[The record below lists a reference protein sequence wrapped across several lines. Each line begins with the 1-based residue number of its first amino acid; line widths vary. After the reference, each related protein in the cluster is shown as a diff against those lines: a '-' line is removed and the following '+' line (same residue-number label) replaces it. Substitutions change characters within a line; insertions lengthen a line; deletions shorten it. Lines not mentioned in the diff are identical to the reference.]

1 MITNKITTITLSIAA
16 MFALTGCG
24 DKSAQV
30 ETKTYK
36 YTTVQVY
43 EKSCI
48 KCHGKHGE
56 GNPAK
61 KTPALN
67 DRTPGEMEEDL
78 YDVKNGG
85 TGYGGGGTDHE
96 IMEHNMQKLI
106 EKGYDYDIKSM
117 AEFLSYLA
125 KNK

>member
-1 MITNKITTITLSIAA
+1 MIKQISTIALTALAFI
-16 MFALTGCG
+16 ALTGCG
-24 DKSAQV
+24 EEKAA
-30 ETKTYK
+30 TKTYK

-48 KCHGKHGE
+48 KCHGAHGE

-67 DRTPGEMEEDL
+67 DRTAGEMAQDL

-85 TGYGGGGTDHE
+85 TNQSSGTDHD

-106 EKGYDYDIKSM
+106 DKGYDYDIDSM

-125 KNK
+125 SNKK

>member
-1 MITNKITTITLSIAA
+1 MIKTISTITLATIA
-16 MFALTGCG
+16 FLALSACSA
-24 DKSAQV
+24 DKPA
-30 ETKTYK
+30 EAKTYK
-36 YTTVQVY
+36 YSTVEVY

-67 DRTPGEMEEDL
+67 DRTAGEMAQDL

-85 TGYGGGGTDHE
+85 ANQSSGTDHE
-96 IMEHNMQKLI
+96 IMEHNMQKLVD
-106 EKGYDYDIKSM
+106 KGYDYDVNSM
-117 AEFLSYLA
+117 AEFLSYLV
-125 KNK
+125 KSTK

>member
-1 MITNKITTITLSIAA
+1 MTKTIITIALSAVAI
-16 MFALTGCG
+16 FALTGCG
-24 DKSAQV
+24 DKKAPTEVQ
-30 ETKTYK
+30 TYK

-48 KCHGKHGE
+48 KCHGKNGE
-56 GNPAK
+56 GNPDK

-67 DRTPGEMEEDL
+67 DRTPGEMAEDL

-85 TGYGGGGTDHE
+85 TGFGGGGTDHE

-106 EKGYDYDIKSM
+106 DKGYDYDINSM
-117 AEFLSYLA
+117 AEFLSYLSR
-125 KNK
+125 K

>member
-1 MITNKITTITLSIAA
+1 MIKTISTIALSAFA
-16 MFALTGCG
+16 VFALTGCG
-24 DKSAQV
+24 DKQAPV
-30 ETKTYK
+30 EVKTYK

-67 DRTPGEMEEDL
+67 DRSAGEMAQDL

-85 TGYGGGGTDHE
+85 TNQSSGTDHE
-96 IMEHNMQKLI
+96 IMEHNMQKLVDQ
-106 EKGYDYDIKSM
+106 GYDYDVDSM
-117 AEFLSYLA
+117 AEFLSYLV
-125 KNK
+125 KNSK

>member
-1 MITNKITTITLSIAA
+1 MIKKITTTALAA
-16 MFALTGCG
+16 LAFIALTGCG
-24 DKSAQV
+24 EEKAPEAV
-30 ETKTYK
+30 TYK
-36 YTTVQVY
+36 YSTVEVY

-48 KCHGKHGE
+48 KCHGKFGE

-67 DRTPGEMEEDL
+67 DRTAGEMAQDL

-85 TGYGGGGTDHE
+85 TSGQSGGTDHE
-96 IMEHNMQKLI
+96 IMEHNMQKLVD
-106 EKGYDYDIKSM
+106 KGYDYDINAM
-117 AEFLSYLA
+117 AEFLSYLV

>member
-1 MITNKITTITLSIAA
+1 MTKTLSTIVLSAA
-16 MFALTGCG
+16 AIFALTGCG
-24 DKSAQV
+24 DKQAPTEV
-30 ETKTYK
+30 KTYK
-36 YTTVQVY
+36 YSTVEVY

-67 DRTPGEMEEDL
+67 DRTAGEMAQDL

-85 TGYGGGGTDHE
+85 TDAQSGGTDHE
-96 IMEHNMQKLI
+96 IMEHNMQKLVDQ
-106 EKGYDYDIKSM
+106 GYDYEINSM
-117 AEFLSYLA
+117 AEFLAYLV